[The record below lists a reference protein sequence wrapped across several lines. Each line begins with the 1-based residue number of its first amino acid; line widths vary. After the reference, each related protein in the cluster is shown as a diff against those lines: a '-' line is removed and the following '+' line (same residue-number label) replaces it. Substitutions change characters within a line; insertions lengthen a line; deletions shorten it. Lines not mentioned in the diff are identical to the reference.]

1 MLHLHLISHPVFFF
15 FFLSLIK
22 YVVLLMLGW
31 GLMEYVLQVEGVDHF
46 LQHVNCLQARQG
58 SITKKVIKVS
68 YLVCYSL
75 EFMTAER

>member
-1 MLHLHLISHPVFFF
+1 
-15 FFLSLIK
+15 
-22 YVVLLMLGW
+22 MLGW

-46 LQHVNCLQARQG
+46 LQHVNCLQARPG